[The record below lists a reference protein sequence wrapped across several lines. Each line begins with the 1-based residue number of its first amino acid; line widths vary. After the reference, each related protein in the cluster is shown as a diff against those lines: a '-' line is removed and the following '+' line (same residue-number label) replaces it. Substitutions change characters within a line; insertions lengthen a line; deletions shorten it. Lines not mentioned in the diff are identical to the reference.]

1 MDAAPGANPVPPHRP
16 GAFVTDRIA
25 HALTPGDHFSPRT
38 GSAIPTVVHGLAGA
52 AADDERVP
60 RYTHHV
66 LVDAGTFR
74 PRYPTASAIEYS
86 AAPPP
91 GRAARA
97 RDVLAGR
104 IGLPRTGA
112 ARVYAPLVTALRT
125 VPESFVLAHNA
136 PVLPRLLEGSG
147 HHPVLYAHNDIL
159 RTVTRAEAQRSLGAA
174 AAIVCVSADLAEVTA
189 DRLPAA
195 LAGRVRVV
203 DNGVDTRQFTPP
215 VVASPGGRLRVLFV
229 GRTIADKGPDV
240 LLQAARLLARDDI
253 EVHIVGSYGFARDAA
268 LSRYEEGLRRQAAE
282 LRVPVVFEP
291 FVDRA
296 LLPDLLRA
304 ADVFVAPS
312 RWREPS
318 GLTIGEALATGLPVI
333 ASRVGGIPEVLGDAG
348 ILVPPDDP
356 AALAEAIAH
365 VADDHAD
372 RARLAR
378 TARAR
383 AEARDW
389 LHAWGQLRAVL
400 DAL

>member
-1 MDAAPGANPVPPHRP
+1 M
-16 GAFVTDRIA
+16 TDRIA

-52 AADDERVP
+52 AADEPTP
-60 RYTHHV
+60 RYTHQV
-66 LVDAGTFR
+66 LVDADTYR
-74 PRYPTASAIEYS
+74 PRYSTASAIEYLA
-86 AAPPP
+86 AAPPS
-91 GRAARA
+91 RAARA

-104 IGLPRTGA
+104 LGLPRMDA
-112 ARVYAPLVTALRT
+112 ARVYAPLVAALEP
-125 VPESFVLAHNA
+125 VPPSVVIAHNA
-136 PVLPRLLEGSG
+136 PVLPRLLERTA
-147 HHPVLYAHNDIL
+147 HRTVLYAHNDIL
-159 RTVTRAEAQRSLGAA
+159 RTVTRAEARRSLDGV
-174 AAIVCVSADLAEVTA
+174 AAIVCVSADLADVTA
-189 DRLPAA
+189 DRLPPM

-215 VVASPGGRLRVLFV
+215 VVASPGDRLRVLFV

-240 LLQAARLLARDDI
+240 LLQAALLLDRDDL

-268 LSRYEEGLRRQAAE
+268 LSRYEEGLRRQAAD

-296 LLPDLLRA
+296 LLPDLLRT

-333 ASRVGGIPEVLGDAG
+333 ASRVGGIPEVLGDTG
-348 ILVPPDDP
+348 ILVPPDNP

-365 VADDHAD
+365 LADDHAA

-378 TARAR
+378 AARAR

-389 LHAWGQLRAVL
+389 SHSWGQLRAVL
-400 DAL
+400 DVL